1 MTVSEDKTRGSPT
14 AREARCEYA
23 DPEQHPFMGVLPR
36 VGFFRFP
43 FSFRRGFGGRCKDPQ
58 MQKDSMTMAR
68 RVAEAAS
75 AFQRERTGVAPSA
88 VTVVMSADT
97 LVITLHGALSPAEQ
111 AMATSPAGAMKVQE
125 FHRQLFASSDGTLRK
140 EIKRITGV
148 DVREA
153 TAEVET
159 VTGTVIHAFTSGTVV
174 QVFLMAK
181 RVPATQWNGE
191 TITNGSITD
200 HNTIS

>member
-1 MTVSEDKTRGSPT
+1 
-14 AREARCEYA
+14 
-23 DPEQHPFMGVLPR
+23 
-36 VGFFRFP
+36 
-43 FSFRRGFGGRCKDPQ
+43 
-58 MQKDSMTMAR
+58 
-68 RVAEAAS
+68 
-75 AFQRERTGVAPSA
+75 
-88 VTVVMSADT
+88 
-97 LVITLHGALSPAEQ
+97 
-111 AMATSPAGAMKVQE
+111 MATSPAGAMKVQE